1 MQVIPLWGNFLSS
14 MFNYPL
20 KFFFSSTTGF
30 SSPSKSSKFAFVLN
44 NLSFKRGYDHQ
55 SEDEEAEFEPA
66 PPSPS
71 LVQVPVQYL
80 AVGSIKEK
88 LPVMEYGCGKEDGGG
103 DSTCAVCLKCMSEGD
118 EVRELGN
125 CSHVFHKECLDGWI
139 DQGQL
144 TCPLCRSK
152 LLPSDDQD
160 EGEVLKCGG
169 DPWRRERMIYLFGED
184 FVFQ

>member
-1 MQVIPLWGNFLSS
+1 

-20 KFFFSSTTGF
+20 KFFFSSTMGF
-30 SSPSKSSKFAFVLN
+30 SSPSKRSKFAFVLN
-44 NLSFKRGYDHQ
+44 NLPFRRGYNQ
-55 SEDEEAEFEPA
+55 SEEEEAEFESA

-71 LVQVPVQYL
+71 SVQVPDQYF

-88 LPVMEYGCGKEDGGG
+88 LPVMEYGCGKEEDG

-125 CSHVFHKECLDGWI
+125 CCHVFHKECLDGWI

-152 LLPSDDQD
+152 LLPSGDQD

>member
-1 MQVIPLWGNFLSS
+1 

-20 KFFFSSTTGF
+20 KFFLSSTMGF
-30 SSPSKSSKFAFVLN
+30 SSPSKRSKIF
-44 NLSFKRGYDHQ
+44 NLVFSFKRGYDQ
-55 SEDEEAEFEPA
+55 SEEDEEAELESA

-71 LVQVPVQYL
+71 LVQVPVQYF
-80 AVGSIKEK
+80 AVGISIKEK
-88 LPVMEYGCGKEDGGG
+88 LPVMVYGCGKEDGGG
-103 DSTCAVCLKCMSEGD
+103 DSSTCAVCLKCMSEGD

-125 CSHVFHKECLDGWI
+125 CCHVFHKECLDGWI

-160 EGEVLKCGG
+160 EGDQVLKCGG

-184 FVFQ
+184 FEFQ